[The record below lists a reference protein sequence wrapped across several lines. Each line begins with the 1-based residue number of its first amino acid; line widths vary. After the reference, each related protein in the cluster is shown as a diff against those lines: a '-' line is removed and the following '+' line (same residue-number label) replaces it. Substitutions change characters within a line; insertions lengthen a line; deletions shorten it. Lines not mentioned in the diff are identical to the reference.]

1 MKITARFYSV
11 DDAEFAAA
19 AIRRNGSDIFDITIN
34 ERSTGAGRDGTFAP
48 MGFFSGIGS
57 GSTAAMPLPVYGAIS
72 DIEQPDGNHH
82 ESKSASIEIICR
94 ASEAKRVSSAIVSHG
109 GHDIKGN

>member
-19 AIRRNGSDIFDITIN
+19 AIRRNGSGIFDITIN

-48 MGFFSGIGS
+48 MGFFRG
-57 GSTAAMPLPVYGAIS
+57 
-72 DIEQPDGNHH
+72 
-82 ESKSASIEIICR
+82 
-94 ASEAKRVSSAIVSHG
+94 
-109 GHDIKGN
+109 

>member
-19 AIRRNGSDIFDITIN
+19 AIRRNGSGIFDITIN

-48 MGFFSGIGS
+48 MGFFFGDRLRKHGCHASACIWRNIG
-57 GSTAAMPLPVYGAIS
+57 
-72 DIEQPDGNHH
+72 H
-82 ESKSASIEIICR
+82 
-94 ASEAKRVSSAIVSHG
+94 
-109 GHDIKGN
+109 